1 MAKYDAIVIGG
12 GHNGL
17 VAACTLASRGLR
29 VVVFER
35 NRFLGGMAS
44 SPELWSGF
52 RVPIGAYVISLF
64 RREIAEDLGLSEKG
78 LKIIPKDPGMSV
90 FLDGGRILNIW
101 SDAEKTA
108 KEISR
113 YSERDAKTYLKWSRL
128 WGFIGVIL
136 DSIYM
141 SKPLA
146 LDETLELLKRIIGI
160 AKHGGESLLGYLE
173 EASWILLSPASKV
186 LDEYFESEEVKAALV
201 EDALVGEMI
210 SPGTPGSSL
219 LMAHHYVGNITGV
232 RGQWGYVEGGMGM
245 LSEILAK
252 RCSELGVEIHLGVEV
267 ERIVVSRAG
276 FVKGVIAGGKLY
288 ESWLVMSSA
297 DVRTTMLRLLDPE
310 ADLDKDLVRRIKS
323 LRGLGAS
330 SKIVVAVR
338 DLPRLYG
345 RYSGHEDLVYR
356 SSAITIPSIDYV
368 EKAYS
373 DALSEGISRNPW
385 ISVNT
390 QSYVDRTIAP
400 DGWHVISLFIQYTSR
415 KSPGNWDSG
424 DREKLVERTFSVLDN
439 YYDGFGRRVE
449 RMLVITPRDIEEMFL
464 NPGGNIF
471 QISMTQ
477 DQLWSNRPAR
487 ELSGY
492 RTPIKGLYICGSS
505 AHPGGGVSG
514 APGYL
519 CAMEA
524 LTDAGIARRR
534 SKYRN
539 ILRLV
544 RSFLAFRNP
553 LSL

>member
-29 VVVFER
+29 VAVFER
-35 NRFLGGMAS
+35 NSFLGGMAS

-64 RREIAEDLGLSEKG
+64 RREIAEDLRLFERG

-101 SDAEKTA
+101 SDVEKTA

-113 YSERDAKTYLKWSRL
+113 YSERDAKAYLRWSRL

-141 SKPLA
+141 SKPLS

-160 AKHGGESLLGYLE
+160 AKHGGETLMGYLE

-210 SPGTPGSSL
+210 SPSAPGSSL

-297 DVRTTMLRLLDPE
+297 DVRTTMLKLLDPE

-330 SKIVVAVR
+330 SKIVVAMKS
-338 DLPRLYG
+338 LPKLAGKYAG
-345 RYSGHEDLVYR
+345 YEDLAYR
-356 SSAITIPSIDYV
+356 SSAITIPSMEYV
-368 EKAYS
+368 EKAYI
-373 DALSEGISRNPW
+373 DALSEGMSRYPW
-385 ISVNT
+385 ISVNV
-390 QSYVDRTIAP
+390 QSYVDRSVAP
-400 DGWHVISLFIQYTSR
+400 EGWHIASLFIQYTSR
-415 KSPGNWDSG
+415 RSPGNWSAE
-424 DREKLVERTFSVLDN
+424 DREKLVDRVFSVLDN
-439 YYDGFGRRVE
+439 YYEGFRRNVE
-449 RMLVITPRDIEEMFL
+449 KMLIITPRDIEEMFQVS
-464 NPGGNIF
+464 GGNIF
-471 QISMTQ
+471 HISMSP
-477 DQLWSNRPAR
+477 DQLWSNRPDR
-487 ELSGY
+487 ELSEY
-492 RTPIKGLYICGSS
+492 RTPVKGLYLCGSS
-505 AHPGGGVSG
+505 MHPGGGVSG
-514 APGYL
+514 VPGYL
-519 CAMEA
+519 CALEA
-524 LTDAGIARRR
+524 LADAGMARRKA
-534 SKYRN
+534 KYYN
-539 ILRLV
+539 ILKLIK
-544 RSFLAFRNP
+544 SFLSFRN
-553 LSL
+553 L